1 MEKKVSQAKHIMSSY
16 AFGDPMEHLHNE
28 LLEVPGKAKDLTDL
42 IFYLCHFLD
51 QIIKTHG
58 KPP

>member
-1 MEKKVSQAKHIMSSY
+1 MSSY